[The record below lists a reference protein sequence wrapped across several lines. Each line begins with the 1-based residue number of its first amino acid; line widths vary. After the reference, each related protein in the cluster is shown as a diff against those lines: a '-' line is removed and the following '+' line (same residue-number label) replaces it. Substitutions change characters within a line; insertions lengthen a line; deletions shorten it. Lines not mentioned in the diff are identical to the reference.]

1 MGTRGREDAAGSVAS
16 VEIHGYKIGL
26 GVNLTNADLA
36 NSLMEMNSKL
46 WRLRKKY
53 ARIIAHK
60 IASQKSTTE

>member
-1 MGTRGREDAAGSVAS
+1 